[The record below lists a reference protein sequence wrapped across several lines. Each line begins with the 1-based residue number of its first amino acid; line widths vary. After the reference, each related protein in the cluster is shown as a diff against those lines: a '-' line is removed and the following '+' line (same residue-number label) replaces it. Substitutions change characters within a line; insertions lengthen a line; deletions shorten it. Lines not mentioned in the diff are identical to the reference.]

1 MVGETGDKISS
12 FDAMLSFLTW
22 REALLKSREKKEL
35 TNQQGSEEAPNQVK
49 EKSKKVL
56 AEMKLLYPLE
66 FAKSGDSSFLEDCV
80 LKDILPQD
88 KKSKNDQKEKIISQE
103 IERKSAIIKIFPSE
117 YVSKFV
123 YETDSLLG
131 QVFLNENL
139 KNKIRACEDVE
150 KFRDLDRDLNSNDIS
165 NLKDFVKSQ
174 DNYKTI
180 SNSSNILRSLYSQQ
194 VNIGGIFQESVL
206 NPLNALYHT
215 GLSALGAGIVSI
227 ANLCSTQQKK
237 SPGVDIIKTS
247 IEKLETNKKQILN
260 KTEIYD

>member
-1 MVGETGDKISS
+1 MAGETDNKISS

-22 REALLKSREKKEL
+22 REALLKSREEKEL
-35 TNQQGSEEAPNQVK
+35 TNQQGSEEAPNQVE

-66 FAKSGDSSFLEDCV
+66 FAKSGDSSFLKDCF
-80 LKDILPQD
+80 LKDILTQD
-88 KKSKNDQKEKIISQE
+88 EKNKNDQKEKIISQE
-103 IERKSAIIKIFPSE
+103 IERKSVIIKKLPSE
-117 YVSKFV
+117 YVIRFV
-123 YETDSLLG
+123 YEADSLLG

-150 KFRDLDRDLNSNDIS
+150 KFCDLDRDLNSNDIS

-180 SNSSNILRSLYSQQ
+180 FNSSNTLRPLYSKQ

-227 ANLCSTQQKK
+227 ANLCSTQQQK

-247 IEKLETNKKQILN
+247 IEKLEKNKKQN
-260 KTEIYD
+260 NNGTETYV